1 MNTIDLI
8 NGVTL
13 ISSTQVDTATPWSI
27 PAFLTCGIVALIMFG
42 FVIYYGLKHNDYSA
56 AMVFGATSIAIA
68 CACFGFMFKGI
79 RDIKNP
85 DRYKDQYI
93 VTIDENVPMKEF
105 YDNYNI
111 IKVEGE
117 FYTIEE
123 KME

>member
-13 ISSTQVDTATPWSI
+13 ISSTQIDTFDISMAII
-27 PAFLTCGIVALIMFG
+27 PLVFGFISLIVFGGCIYYSMIEHEIKFMIGFGTITFALTCIFFG
-42 FVIYYGLKHNDYSA
+42 FTAHEMS
-56 AMVFGATSIAIA
+56 
-68 CACFGFMFKGI
+68 
-79 RDIKNP
+79 IKNSP
-85 DRYKDQYI
+85 DRYKDQYV
-93 VTIDENVPMKEF
+93 VTIDENVSMKEF

-123 KME
+123 KK